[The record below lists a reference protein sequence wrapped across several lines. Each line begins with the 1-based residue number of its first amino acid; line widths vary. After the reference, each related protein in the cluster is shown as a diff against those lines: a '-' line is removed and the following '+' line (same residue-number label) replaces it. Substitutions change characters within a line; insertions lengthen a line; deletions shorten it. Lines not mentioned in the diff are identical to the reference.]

1 MTTQPFAVWSSITL
15 LRTAP
20 PSAATRVT
28 TSAVWWPATDVS
40 TAMRAPIRVRARV
53 LAYAARLAA
62 MNWSRRRPSRSS
74 APERS

>member
-20 PSAATRVT
+20 PSATTRVT

-40 TAMRAPIRVRARV
+40 TEIRAPMVE
-53 LAYAARLAA
+53 LL
-62 MNWSRRRPSRSS
+62 S
-74 APERS
+74 AVA